1 MQLMAAL
8 YLIFLPFRIDASWT
22 KNQLHVRKVNDVMQ
36 DFGLKEWHFADGNV
50 RGLLNQMS
58 VADRSIFPLD
68 VRAIKWDSY
77 LDTYTLGIREHL
89 GKQSPSTLPACRAR
103 MNR

>member
-1 MQLMAAL
+1 M
-8 YLIFLPFRIDASWT
+8 
-22 KNQLHVRKVNDVMQ
+22 KNQLHVRKVNDVMHN
-36 DFGLKEWHFADGNV
+36 FGLKQWHFADDNV
-50 RGLLNQMS
+50 RALLDQMS
-58 VADRSIFPLD
+58 VEDQSNFPMD

-103 MNR
+103 INRSVKRIDVLQF